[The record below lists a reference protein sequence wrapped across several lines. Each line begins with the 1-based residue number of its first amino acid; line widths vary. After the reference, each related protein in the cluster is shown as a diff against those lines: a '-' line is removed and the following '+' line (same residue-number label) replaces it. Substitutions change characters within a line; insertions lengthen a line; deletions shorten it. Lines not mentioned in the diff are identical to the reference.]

1 MRSIPPA
8 CHTTSDWFGTR
19 DDLRIHGVP
28 CDRRIMPAAPATTSI
43 CELTPGE
50 LERWCAEQGE
60 HVWRAGQIQAW
71 LYGKRARSFDEMH
84 DLPTRLRR
92 QISSDF
98 SLFASE
104 LVAHRVSADR
114 TEKLLLKFHDG
125 QAVECVLMRQA
136 GRRTVCISSQAG
148 CAMGC
153 VFCASGLGGLKR
165 NLSSGEILEQIL
177 RIDRLLP
184 RHERITNIVV
194 MGVGEPLANLTGL
207 LPAIDIVTHTNG
219 LALGARRITISTVGL
234 PDRIRDLAA
243 IGKPYNLAVSLHA
256 PNDKLRS
263 QLVPVNDNIGIEAI
277 LEAADEFFAVTG
289 RRVSWEYVL
298 LGGINDHDE
307 HARQLARLL
316 RHRNG
321 HVNLIPMN
329 AVAELPFGKPAAPR
343 TRRFLRILADSGIVT
358 TVRKRKG
365 ADIDAACG
373 QLRLTHA
380 VEVNRA
386 GSGRSLKSPPA
397 QQSDQGIVA
406 RNR

>member
-1 MRSIPPA
+1 
-8 CHTTSDWFGTR
+8 
-19 DDLRIHGVP
+19 
-28 CDRRIMPAAPATTSI
+28 
-43 CELTPGE
+43 
-50 LERWCAEQGE
+50 
-60 HVWRAGQIQAW
+60 
-71 LYGKRARSFDEMH
+71 
-84 DLPTRLRR
+84 
-92 QISSDF
+92 
-98 SLFASE
+98 
-104 LVAHRVSADR
+104 
-114 TEKLLLKFHDG
+114 
-125 QAVECVLMRQA
+125 
-136 GRRTVCISSQAG
+136 
-148 CAMGC
+148 MGC